1 MKQYDQKALERQFK
15 GAKLRRTGTRNN
27 TWKTV
32 SEMKIEVLGIT
43 PYIININDLVSTKFK
58 AAKKRVLIQA
68 FDFKIKMKS
77 RFSPAQ
83 AAAIQSNNVDSPQLL
98 VGRNVRQVAKPVLK
112 FVNSNETIA
121 EMGAIEA
128 TVSMDDLYVV

>member
-1 MKQYDQKALERQFK
+1 
-15 GAKLRRTGTRNN
+15 
-27 TWKTV
+27 
-32 SEMKIEVLGIT
+32 MKIEVLGIT